1 MALLPSSQSD
11 QRKLLV
17 GLVPLALLFV
27 YFQFLHAGRV
37 AATEELQDHYDVLIS
52 RNDVAKSIAR
62 TGGGPD
68 LERRIGIYEEHMK
81 RLEQLIPSAE
91 EVPQLLYSMTERA
104 GDAGVELTEMSPQ
117 ADEPGAHYT
126 KSTYKIGVK
135 GSYHD
140 IGQFLSQVASLP
152 RIVTPIDL
160 LVVSN
165 RYSGT
170 ARNGSPVLGA
180 DFTIVTYILPEPAPV
195 SPAADTTGTNVA
207 SS

>member
-11 QRKLLV
+11 QRRLLV
-17 GLVPLALLFV
+17 GIIPLALLFG
-27 YFQFLHAGRV
+27 YYQFMHPGRV
-37 AATEELQDHYDVLIS
+37 AATEQLQDHYDVLVS
-52 RNDVAKSIAR
+52 RNDAAKSIAR
-62 TGGGPD
+62 TGAGPD
-68 LERRIGIYEEHMK
+68 LERRIGIYEQHMK

-117 ADEPGAHYT
+117 ADEPGPYYT

-140 IGQFLSQVASLP
+140 IGQFLSQVGSLS
-152 RIVTPIDL
+152 RIITPIDL
-160 LVVSN
+160 RLVSD
-165 RYSGT
+165 RYSET
-170 ARNGSPVLGA
+170 TRSGSPVLGA
-180 DFTIVTYILPEPAPV
+180 DFTIVTYILPEPALAA
-195 SPAADTTGTNVA
+195 PASDTTGTNVA